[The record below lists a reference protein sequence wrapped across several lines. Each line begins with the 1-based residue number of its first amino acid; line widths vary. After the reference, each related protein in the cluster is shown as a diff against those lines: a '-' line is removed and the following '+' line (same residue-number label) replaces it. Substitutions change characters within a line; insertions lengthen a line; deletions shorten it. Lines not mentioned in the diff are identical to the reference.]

1 MEKRFEGKGAIVT
14 GGGSGIGKAVALRL
28 AREGAS
34 VLVADI
40 QDDKARETVEEI
52 RKAGGKAESI
62 KVDLADISQIEAMT
76 ATAVK
81 LWGRLDIQVN
91 SAGLVKSQSFL
102 EVTEADYDRVVDVN
116 MKGTAFCLQ
125 KTCAQM
131 LAQIPAEQR
140 DLEVADRCNGKI
152 VNLSS
157 ISGRH
162 GRAYQLQYAASK
174 AAIIS
179 LTQSAALAFARYG
192 INVNAICPSVV
203 KTPMWAQNI
212 ADKAKSF
219 GVDAAKESAEFIARI
234 PMKRAGTEEEMA
246 AAICFLCSS
255 DADYITGQTLNVDGG
270 IEMN

>member
-1 MEKRFEGKGAIVT
+1 MEKRFAGKGAIVT

-40 QDDKARETVEEI
+40 QDDKASETADEI

-62 KVDLADISQIEAMT
+62 KVDLADVSQIEAMT
-76 ATAVK
+76 ASAVK

-91 SAGLVKSQSFL
+91 S
-102 EVTEADYDRVVDVN
+102 DYDRVVDVN

-131 LAQIPAEQR
+131 LAQIPAEKR

-219 GVDAAKESAEFIARI
+219 GVDAAKESTEFIARI